1 MNTRKTNEENTVY
14 TYKTQDGNTWTIR
27 AGENGVTE
35 EMIAFLRENDR
46 ERELQDRYQKENT
59 CYYYQNGVSLFETVP
74 NEDVDHPIERII
86 APGPD
91 VMDILF
97 PDEEI
102 MSPLRVKLDAA
113 LAQLTPAQLDLIH
126 ELYGSCKS
134 MAEVAREQGVSHD
147 AIRHRREKILRR
159 LKKLMD
165 VEDR

>member
-46 ERELQDRYQKENT
+46 ETELQDFYQEKNCCYSLQNVLACFENEALG
-59 CYYYQNGVSLFETVP
+59 NET
-74 NEDVDHPIERII
+74 HPLENI
-86 APGPD
+86 ADPSAD
-91 VMDILF
+91 IMDILF
-97 PDEEI
+97 PESTEN
-102 MSPLRVKLDAA
+102 SPLMIKLDAA

-126 ELYGSCKS
+126 ELYGCRKS
-134 MAEVAREQGVSHD
+134 MAEVAREHGVSRQ
-147 AIRHRREKILRR
+147 AINNRQGKILRR
-159 LKKLMD
+159 LKKLMN